1 MPVYV
6 VSQNGKPLMPSY
18 RYAHVRILLKGGMA
32 KVIKTKPFTIQLLY
46 ETTEY
51 TQPLYGGTD
60 PGRTNIG
67 NAVLKQNGEPVYA
80 DHVETRN
87 KQIPDLMKERA
98 AHRNASRR
106 GERHRRQRRAI
117 KNGTITFPLEKE
129 RILLGCEEPI
139 INKFIINSEARFSN
153 RKRPPGWLTPTAR
166 QLVQTTL
173 NMVKKILTILPVTDW
188 TLEINRFAFMLME
201 DGTVRS
207 VDFQNGRMKNFEDV
221 NSYIY
226 AMQDGKCPVCGKLI
240 EHYHHIIPRSQGGSN
255 RPDNIIGI
263 CADCHEKIHTKKDSE
278 VLAAIKKAGEKK
290 KYSALSVLNQ
300 AIPYIYQE
308 LTEIFGEEHIH
319 ICYGWQ
325 TKELYTRIGFPKTH
339 STDAICIA
347 ALGANL
353 IPLSSAEK
361 PFEVKQFRRH
371 DRQLIKAQRERT
383 YKFAGK
389 TVAKNRKARFEQ
401 KDLSL
406 EEFIAS
412 IPYEYRQYVLSNL
425 KVTKSRRYYNN
436 PDRKLPGT
444 VFYFQNHRYVK
455 SGQSSGGAILRA
467 VGMGDRNFT
476 ASKCTIVP
484 SGGLVYL

>member
-6 VSQNGKPLMPSY
+6 VSQNGRPLMPSY
-18 RYAHVRILLKGGMA
+18 RYAHIRILLKEGKA
-32 KVIKTKPFTIQLLY
+32 KVVKTKPFTIKLLY

-67 NAVLKQNGEPVYA
+67 NAVLNQDGDPVYA

-87 KQIPDLMKERA
+87 KQVPDLMKERA
-98 AHRNASRR
+98 AHRSASRR
-106 GERHRRQRRAI
+106 GERLRRQRRAI
-117 KNGTITFPLEKE
+117 KNGTITFPIEKE
-129 RILLGCEEPI
+129 RLLPGCEKPI
-139 INKFIINSEARFSN
+139 VNKFIINSEARFSN
-153 RKRPPGWLTPTAR
+153 RKRSPGWLTPTAR

-173 NMVKKILTILPVTDW
+173 NMVKKILTILPVIDW

-201 DGTVRS
+201 DGSVRG
-207 VDFQNGRMKNFEDV
+207 VDFQNGRMKNFEAV

-226 AMQDGKCPVCGKLI
+226 AMQDGKCPVCRKPI
-240 EHYHHIIPRSQGGSN
+240 EHYHHIVPRSQGGSN

-263 CADCHEKIHTKKDSE
+263 CADCHEKIHTKKDPE
-278 VLAAIKKAGEKK
+278 VLTAIKKAGEKK

-308 LTEIFGEEHIH
+308 LAEIFGEEHVH

-325 TKELYTRIGFPKTH
+325 TKGLYTRIGFPKTH
-339 STDAICIA
+339 NADAVCIA
-347 ALGANL
+347 ALGGNL
-353 IPLSSAEK
+353 IPSSNIEK

-371 DRQLIKAQRERT
+371 NRQLIKAQRERT

-401 KDLSL
+401 KDPSL
-406 EEFIAS
+406 EEFITS

-436 PDRKLPGT
+436 PDRNLPGT

-455 SGQSSGGAILRA
+455 SGQSSGGAALRA
-467 VGMGDRNFT
+467 VGMGDQNFT